1 MNVIFSVD
9 CKIDNSEEF
18 ITKLCEIRKYRYN
31 TENTDVVNNV
41 FLYTVSDNSKIF
53 SYYNKNY
60 PQIKFNLNEGL
71 KLIKKDFNKKD
82 KLILIGHF
90 NEPINLSGFKD
101 VEICFVG
108 NEPIIKKIN
117 KTSKLKLA
125 KYILNN

>member
-1 MNVIFSVD
+1 VIILKYFLIII
-9 CKIDNSEEF
+9 KI
-18 ITKLCEIRKYRYN
+18 ILKK
-31 TENTDVVNNV
+31 
-41 FLYTVSDNSKIF
+41 KI
-53 SYYNKNY
+53 
-60 PQIKFNLNEGL
+60 NLNEGL

>member
-1 MNVIFSVD
+1 MYFYIPLVIILKYFLIII
-9 CKIDNSEEF
+9 KI
-18 ITKLCEIRKYRYN
+18 ILKK
-31 TENTDVVNNV
+31 
-41 FLYTVSDNSKIF
+41 KI
-53 SYYNKNY
+53 
-60 PQIKFNLNEGL
+60 NLNEGL